1 MPEPKTNLDQLMRDP
16 KAAKLLKQ
24 KDLLKNLM
32 QSPDTQRLMQLLNQ
46 SACFGR
52 SCRARRGP
60 SWCSASTRRC
70 PRISGK
76 GGASRPGDGESQ
88 SGPGRAVRQILRRPK
103 GF

>member
-46 SACFGR
+46 SA
-52 SCRARRGP
+52 
-60 SWCSASTRRC
+60 
-70 PRISGK
+70 
-76 GGASRPGDGESQ
+76 GDGLKGAAASAAKGDPSALTGLLRQVMQ
-88 SGPGRAVRQILRRPK
+88 SKEGGQLVQRINQAVPEDKR
-103 GF
+103 